1 MVLQGDTGVF
11 KKQLYSKNAKF
22 GGSLRVYKSKHD
34 SKSLFAY
41 KKPPRWDIAK
51 R

>member
-1 MVLQGDTGVF
+1 MVLDVNTGVF

-22 GGSLRVYKSKHD
+22 GGSLRVHQSKHD

-41 KKPPRWDIAK
+41 KKPPRWDVA
-51 R
+51 